1 MAANA
6 QFCYDSV
13 NNSCLKQVYLATLR
27 IPLYLVAVTII
38 LLTVCGN
45 LFVIIS
51 IAHFKQLHT
60 PTNFLVL
67 SLAVVDLLLG
77 GFLMPTAIVRCLES
91 CWYYGDLFCKIHES
105 VDVMLCTASILHL
118 SFISIDRYYAVCEP
132 LKYQTKINVCVAFY
146 MITVSWSISAVTGFG
161 MIFLELNIMGMEDV
175 YYNTFYCI
183 GSCNLIQTEAS
194 SIISS
199 TLSFYIPGF
208 IMIGIY
214 LKIFLVARRQ
224 ARTIQGIV
232 SQSRTSED
240 SRKTTSS
247 KTERK
252 AAKTLGIVMGVFL
265 CCWMPF
271 FLCNSVNAIFNY
283 SIPPGFI
290 DGLLWVGY
298 LNSTFNPLVYA
309 FFYSWFRKAFV
320 MIVFGQIFQTDSSRT
335 KLITD

>member
-13 NNSCLKQVYLATLR
+13 NNSCLKHVYLPTIR
-27 IPLYLVAVTII
+27 IPLYLIAVTVI

-77 GFLMPTAIVRCLES
+77 GFLMPTATVRCLES
-91 CWYYGDLFCKIHES
+91 CWYYGDLFY
-105 VDVMLCTASILHL
+105 
-118 SFISIDRYYAVCEP
+118 RYYAVCEP
-132 LKYQTKINVCVAFY
+132 LKYKTKINICVAFY

-175 YYNTFYCI
+175 YYDTFYCI
-183 GSCNLIQTEAS
+183 GSCKLIQTEAS

-214 LKIFLVARRQ
+214 SNIFLVARRQ
-224 ARTIQGIV
+224 ARTIQGLV
-232 SQSRTSED
+232 SQTGSEKLLALREPISHKYQYFD
-240 SRKTTSS
+240 
-247 KTERK
+247 E
-252 AAKTLGIVMGVFL
+252 A
-265 CCWMPF
+265 
-271 FLCNSVNAIFNY
+271 
-283 SIPPGFI
+283 PGPV
-290 DGLLWVGY
+290 D
-298 LNSTFNPLVYA
+298 
-309 FFYSWFRKAFV
+309 KH
-320 MIVFGQIFQTDSSRT
+320 RT
-335 KLITD
+335 KS